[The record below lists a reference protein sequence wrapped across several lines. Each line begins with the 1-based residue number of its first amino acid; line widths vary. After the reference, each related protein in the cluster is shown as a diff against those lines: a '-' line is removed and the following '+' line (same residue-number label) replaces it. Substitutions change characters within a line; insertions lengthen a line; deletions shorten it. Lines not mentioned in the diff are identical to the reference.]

1 MTMIVQ
7 KDFFK
12 DFVLPRE
19 QSSDT
24 LNFYAHYNDINKRVL
39 NDTSDFNGNEEPLV
53 SILMTTYNRREYVVQ
68 CIQTILKQS
77 YTNIEFIIVDDNS
90 TDDTRDAIYEVL
102 KNSKCRIKFIK
113 TEGKRGP
120 GLNKRLGWNY
130 IQGQYVIFLDDD
142 DYFVSRNFI
151 PQSVKVLLTHPS
163 LSVVAFN
170 SYMELV
176 EKDRLLITPTLHPL
190 NKIIKSEDALH
201 SFMSTLPK
209 PNSTFPAVFDVSK
222 LKKSKISEMK
232 ILNDTQIWLRGFLA
246 GDVMFMSDYVGV
258 YRVHSGSIGYNL
270 DIDLILDNLNEKIQL
285 YTEKS
290 FPFSDSSWIENQV
303 MITLNYYFYK
313 SQQVN
318 YHKIYHWLF
327 NNFKMKSAFSISK
340 KCIKIRIK
348 YHLVK
353 IIKQFY
359 KK

>member
-1 MTMIVQ
+1 MIVQ
-7 KDFFK
+7 KGFFK
-12 DFVLPRE
+12 NFVLPQE

-24 LNFYAHYNDINKRVL
+24 LNFYAHYNDIEERVL
-39 NDTSDFNGNEEPLV
+39 NDTSNFDINEEPLV

-90 TDDTRDAIYEVL
+90 TDDTEVAIYEML
-102 KNSKCRIKFIK
+102 KNSNCRIRFIK

-151 PQSVKVLLTHPS
+151 PQSVKVLLTHSS
-163 LSVVAFN
+163 LAVVAFN

-176 EKDRLLITPTLHPL
+176 EKNKLLTTPTLYPL

-258 YRVHSGSIGYNL
+258 YRIHNGSIGYNL
-270 DIDLILDNLNEKIQL
+270 DVDYILDNLNEKIRL

-290 FPFSDSSWIENQV
+290 FPFSDNRWIENQV
-303 MITLNYYFYK
+303 MITLNHYFDK

-318 YHKIYHWLF
+318 YHKIHHWLIS
-327 NNFKMKSAFSISK
+327 NFKTKSVFSISA

-348 YHLVK
+348 YRLVK